1 MVDAGSDLP
10 LPAMRGDEGLKG
22 AAIATSISCGV
33 GGLMVLGYLLLGART
48 LRLYRLKWSVKSLRL
63 SLRNVG
69 YMARIGLATF
79 IAEVAMGV
87 MMVSGNYMFMS
98 YLGEAGVAAFSI
110 GYWRRIYYF
119 EPEPLR

>member
-63 SLRNVG
+63 SRLIGVPGLWLAIPVSELLTLIVIGVG
-69 YMARIGLATF
+69 YIISNRNHSANSTF
-79 IAEVAMGV
+79 E
-87 MMVSGNYMFMS
+87 
-98 YLGEAGVAAFSI
+98 
-110 GYWRRIYYF
+110 
-119 EPEPLR
+119 